1 MLHLPTPSC
10 PTRRSSDLSM
20 TNRDGYDYNSV
31 TKNRINGRDLYSF
44 RTTLAFEP
52 EPWLRANVVWERF
65 REDDNRSRTGKQL
78 CHRDDS
84 PTHIGSTDLAY
95 SAFAT
100 LFPAVRN
107 ASFSKGSKQGSLYD
121 AETFGTPNG
130 LSLHFLQAVISNISV
145 GMHLGIAETRRATWG
160 EKGGEKV

>member
-1 MLHLPTPSC
+1 
-10 PTRRSSDLSM
+10 M

-84 PTHIGSTDLAY
+84 PTHIGSTDLAD
-95 SAFAT
+95 SAFASF
-100 LFPAVRN
+100 FPRSEERRVGKGCVRTCRYRW
-107 ASFSKGSKQGSLYD
+107 ARF
-121 AETFGTPNG
+121 T
-130 LSLHFLQAVISNISV
+130 
-145 GMHLGIAETRRATWG
+145 
-160 EKGGEKV
+160 